1 MDIEGD
7 HNDTVGQPDY
17 DDLEDEEQPGGQR
30 DGQPPASSAEEDDST
45 LYYEKVDDYPVM
57 DPNILPFNLRSQCLN
72 KPIFWLERTTKHG
85 RCRLS
90 TILVLCFS
98 DDCCLNSP
106 VKILKYLKQI
116 ATEIILVANSSEC
129 C

>member
-7 HNDTVGQPDY
+7 YNGTSGLPNY
-17 DDLEDEEQPGGQR
+17 DDPEDEEQTSGHL
-30 DGQPPASSAEEDDST
+30 PASTEDEST